1 MNRQALF
8 AQIILESR
16 ALTARYFAG
25 FDDSNRT
32 RQAVNIPNHFAW
44 TLGHL
49 AYTMQ
54 SAAKRIDG
62 KAVPESDFIEG
73 GTPSG
78 GLPGGDANR
87 FASASVTMGSVPVDD
102 PHRYPTHARCIEI
115 FGAACER
122 CAAAFA
128 AASEADL
135 EKDIPWGAAPIKGW
149 QLAPRMVWHN
159 GDHSG
164 QLADLRRALGF
175 KSIFA

>member
-1 MNRQALF
+1 MTRQALLS
-8 AQIILESR
+8 QIVLESR

-32 RQAVNIPNHFAW
+32 KQVVNVPNHFAW

-62 KAVPESDFIEG
+62 GAVPESDFVTG
-73 GTPSG
+73 GTPKG
-78 GLPGGDANR
+78 GGDARR
-87 FASASVTMGSVPVDD
+87 FAVESVSMGSVPVDD
-102 PHRYPTHARCIEI
+102 PSQYPTHARCLEI
-115 FGAACER
+115 FSAACER

-128 AASEADL
+128 AAGEADL

-159 GDHSG
+159 GDHAG

-175 KSIFA
+175 KSIFS

>member
-32 RQAVNIPNHFAW
+32 KQAVNIPNHFAW

-62 KAVPESDFIEG
+62 GAVPDADFLTG
-73 GTPSG
+73 GTTTG
-78 GLPGGDANR
+78 GGDKNR
-87 FASASVTMGSVPVDD
+87 FAVESVSMGSVPTDD
-102 PHRYPTHARCIEI
+102 PSQYPTHARCIEI
-115 FGAACER
+115 FNAACER

-135 EKDIPWGAAPIKGW
+135 EKDIPWGTAPIKGW
-149 QLAPRMVWHN
+149 QLAPRMIWHN

-175 KSIFA
+175 KSIFS